1 MAVPLVR
8 STPIEHASFFRR
20 GAAYFGMSGPAE
32 CIAAASLFALMIVF
46 RIVNMLHYRFDSDEP
61 QHLHVTSEIDRKRRA
76 TKAGNRT
83 PPNALAKVKLV
94 VPSRVETL
102 IIAEARNTKAS
113 G

>member
-1 MAVPLVR
+1 MSRRR
-8 STPIEHASFFRR
+8 SVSSLEESFQNGF
-20 GAAYFGMSGPAE
+20 
-32 CIAAASLFALMIVF
+32 
-46 RIVNMLHYRFDSDEP
+46 
-61 QHLHVTSEIDRKRRA
+61 VTSEIDRKRRA

-83 PPNALAKVKLV
+83 PPNALAIVKLV